1 MSILVQKYGGSSL
14 SDLERLSAVADKV
27 VATREAGHDVVVVV
41 SAMGDSTD
49 ELLEMARELA
59 GSPSRRELDMLLSV
73 GERISMALLSIAIQ
87 ERGYEAVSLTGSQ
100 CGIITT
106 HNHSN
111 ARIMDV
117 RPFRVQDELELGR
130 IVIVAGY
137 QGTSYRREVTTLG
150 RGGSD
155 TTAVALAA
163 ALGADACEIY
173 SDVEGVFSAD
183 PRAVLS
189 AKQLLEL
196 SHEEML
202 EMARSGAR
210 VLNEQAV
217 EFARR
222 AKIALYARKT
232 HSPSTRGTVV
242 RPDGFHERVERAE
255 MGQPAVAVSH
265 IERGVH
271 IQAGESADE
280 VIALLGE
287 RDCVVCE
294 WTPEQRCELFL
305 DTENV
310 HDLEDISAKLRALG
324 DDVTV
329 ERAGL
334 VSVVGQGI
342 GGQTRWVRQGHK
354 VVKEA
359 GIKPL
364 SLAISLSRL
373 SWIIQ
378 TADVKRA
385 LGALHDLFI
394 SMDVKPAHHAPSL
407 EADS

>member
-1 MSILVQKYGGSSL
+1 VSILVQKYGGSSL
-14 SDLERLSAVADKV
+14 SDLERLRDVADKV
-27 VATREAGHDVVVVV
+27 VGTREAGHDVVVVV

-49 ELLEMARELA
+49 KLLEMARQLA

-87 ERGYEAVSLTGSQ
+87 ERGHEAVSLTGSQ

-117 RPFRVQDELELGR
+117 RPFRVQDELANGR

-163 ALGADACEIY
+163 ALGAEACEIY

-183 PRAVLS
+183 PRVVLS

-222 AKIALYARKT
+222 AKIALYAQKA
-232 HSPSTRGTVV
+232 HAASTSGTII
-242 RPDGFHERVERAE
+242 RPDGFQDHVERAE
-255 MGQPAVAVSH
+255 RGQPAVAVSH
-265 IERGVH
+265 VSSGLWIRAARSSDAVVELLAER
-271 IQAGESADE
+271 E
-280 VIALLGE
+280 
-287 RDCVVCE
+287 CTVCS
-294 WTPEQRCELFL
+294 WTPRTRCEVFMGTDNL
-305 DTENV
+305 
-310 HDLEDISAKLRALG
+310 HDLDAFSKQVVDLGEDISI
-324 DDVTV
+324 

-334 VSVVGQGI
+334 VSVIGQGI
-342 GGQTRWVRQGHK
+342 GGQTRWVQRGHQALSAAK
-354 VVKEA
+354 ITVQSVD
-359 GIKPL
+359 I
-364 SLAISLSRL
+364 SLARL
-373 SWIIQ
+373 SWIVEIP
-378 TADVKRA
+378 DVDEA
-385 LGALHDLFI
+385 ANVLHDAFI
-394 SMDVKPAHHAPSL
+394 TVDTDTMYEVPSL
-407 EADS
+407 GVDS